1 MIHYVTTLPKPKI
14 KRDMMSTHW
23 NVQMQSKIVE
33 LVAAEVQWLL
43 QAWPNAGVNL
53 GQSKASKQGAVV
65 IAEPQLRHEF
75 FQPLLVGQ
83 I

>member
-1 MIHYVTTLPKPKI
+1 
-14 KRDMMSTHW
+14 MSTQW
-23 NVQMQSKIVE
+23 NVQIQSKIVE

-43 QAWPNAGVNL
+43 QVWPNAGVNL

-65 IAEPQLRHEF
+65 IAEPQLGHEF